1 MDGFHE
7 RRPYLVQAHPGRMP
21 GSMGMGLSLSVW
33 MAVTLFCTLFG
44 LTIVGCSGFDPKP
57 LEAVPIEKRAL
68 RQTQGQVTIAS
79 VALTEEESEAVYG
92 VDLGKTGIQPV
103 WLQVENNTPSTYWL
117 IESSLDPDYFS
128 PLEAA
133 YENHVLFDDSTNH
146 HMDNYF
152 VQQAFKN
159 PVGPHST
166 ESGFVLVNLSRGRK
180 FIHVALLSPGHVKG
194 FDFILPV
201 PGLKAD
207 HLQVDFDRLYTD
219 EELIYIEDHKAFRM
233 ALQQLPCCTTN
244 EDGTE
249 NGDPLNLVII
259 GPQGALEP
267 QFLSRGWYETEVIYE
282 GSIWKTV
289 QSFFFGSHYRHS
301 PVSPLYLFGRPQDL
315 AIQKPRRTIDKR
327 NHLRL
332 WLSPYRFRGERV
344 WVGQISR
351 DIGVRLTTKTW
362 SFTTH
367 RIDPDVDEA
376 RNFLVADLLYT
387 GGIEKIG
394 WVAGLGV
401 AKPDYPQW
409 NLTGDPYFHD
419 GLRVV
424 LLLSKDYTAM
434 SDVRFLDWE
443 DPSLKKSRHFRKIQN
458 RP

>member
-1 MDGFHE
+1 MLGSE
-7 RRPYLVQAHPGRMP
+7 GTVLGRFRDMTT
-21 GSMGMGLSLSVW
+21 SLFS
-33 MAVTLFCTLFG
+33 LLLG
-44 LTIVGCSGFDPKP
+44 LTIVGCSGFEPKP
-57 LEAVPIEKRAL
+57 LEAVPIEDRAKH
-68 RQTQGQVTIAS
+68 QTHGEVTVAS
-79 VALTEEESEAVYG
+79 VALTEEESRAVFG
-92 VDLGKTGIQPV
+92 VDLGNEGIQPI

-133 YENHVLFDDSTNH
+133 YEFHVLFDDSTNH
-146 HMDNYF
+146 QMDEYF
-152 VQQAFKN
+152 VQAAFKN
-159 PVGPHST
+159 PIGPHST
-166 ESGFVLVNLSRGRK
+166 ESGFVFVNLSLGRK

-194 FDFILPV
+194 FDFLLPV

-207 HLQVDFDRLYTD
+207 HLQVDFDTLYPE
-219 EELIYIEDHKAFRM
+219 EELIHFEDEKAFRE
-233 ALQQLPCCTTN
+233 ALEQLPCCTTN
-244 EDGTE
+244 KEGTE

-267 QFLSRGWYETEVIYE
+267 QFLSRGWYETEVIYD

-289 QSFFFGSHYRHS
+289 KSFLFGSHYRHS
-301 PVSPLYLFGRPQDL
+301 PVSPLYFFGRAQDI
-315 AIQKPRRTIDKR
+315 AVQKPRGTIDKR

-332 WLSPYRFRGERV
+332 WLSPFRFRGERV

-351 DIGVRLTTKTW
+351 DIGVRFTTKTW

-367 RIDPDVDEA
+367 TIDPDVDEA

-401 AKPDYPQW
+401 ATPDHPKL

-443 DPSLKKSRHFRKIQN
+443 DPSLNKARHFRQIQ
-458 RP
+458 